1 VREWRRHN
9 NRLTSPDELVQSMFA
24 LSRAVT
30 DDGPLQIYLAI
41 SALESRRSPE
51 HRLAPAT
58 VRLLAQK
65 FDKFSDQYRIFSE
78 FQELND
84 TSIILF
90 LNTAEALETVPNAVR
105 GNALGVF
112 QANVGIWQ
120 ILARQ
125 GEIPGERLNDS
136 WLEVIKPFAKSDRR
150 LRCITQGALL
160 LENCFDLPMAR
171 REFLRMKSSSCWRA
185 HARRPRKE

>member
-1 VREWRRHN
+1 LVTRLQREPSGEPLVPGNIEVWNEILLQKNDSHVVREWRRHN

-65 FDKFSDQYRIFSE
+65 FDKFSGS
-78 FQELND
+78 
-84 TSIILF
+84 
-90 LNTAEALETVPNAVR
+90 VPD
-105 GNALGVF
+105 L
-112 QANVGIWQ
+112 
-120 ILARQ
+120 
-125 GEIPGERLNDS
+125 
-136 WLEVIKPFAKSDRR
+136 
-150 LRCITQGALL
+150 LRVSRV
-160 LENCFDLPMAR
+160 E
-171 REFLRMKSSSCWRA
+171 
-185 HARRPRKE
+185 